1 MKVDIKNLK
10 NSQVELTITVP
21 YTDYK
26 KAEAKAL
33 VILSKEVKA
42 DGFRSGHI
50 PEDVVKEKAGVEAII
65 NATLDVILPETYA
78 KAIQENNIQ
87 VIARPNVELKT
98 PVQKEGDDLVYVA
111 TASIMPEVKV
121 GDWKKIKV
129 AKGEAK
135 VNKKEVD
142 ETIKMI
148 EDRFTEWK
156 DVDRKAKDGD
166 RVEATFE
173 GFDEEGKPIPNTASK
188 NHPVILGGKSM
199 IPGFE
204 EAILGM
210 SKDEEKEFDVTFP
223 KEYHAENMKGKKV
236 KFKLSV
242 GRVEEK
248 DAKKL
253 DEAMI
258 EKATGKKQSIDEF
271 KKRVE
276 EDLLKEVQGRVKQ
289 EHDNKVVQEIVK
301 ITKADLPDELIKE
314 EIEYMKQD
322 QKAHI
327 TKQGLSWDQYLKHVK
342 KTEEDFDKDHE
353 KPAKERLLARLGV
366 QTVLKESGI
375 KIEGKD
381 VETYVKTIA
390 DGYPEEQ
397 KKQVFEHYKEGSQGY
412 ANLKNNLAADKLIEM
427 LTK

>member
-21 YTDYK
+21 YADYK
-26 KAEAKAL
+26 KAEEKAL

-42 DGFRSGHI
+42 DGFRSGHV
-50 PEDVVKEKAGVEAII
+50 PEDVIREKAGVEGVI
-65 NATLDVILPETYA
+65 NATLDVILPETYS
-78 KAIQENNIQ
+78 KAIQDNNIQ

-135 VNKKEVD
+135 VSKKEVD

-188 NHPVILGGKSM
+188 NHPVILGAKSM

-223 KEYHAENMKGKKV
+223 KEYHAENMKNKKV

-248 DAKKL
+248 EVKKL
-253 DEAMI
+253 DESMI
-258 EKATGKKQSIDEF
+258 EKATGKKQTIDEF

-276 EDLLKEVQGRVKQ
+276 EDLLKEVQGRTKQ

-314 EIEYMKQD
+314 EVEYMKQD

-327 TKQGLSWDQYLKHVK
+327 AKQGLQWDQYLKHVK

-381 VETYVKTIA
+381 VEIHIKTIA
-390 DGYPEEQ
+390 DGYPEDQ

>member
-21 YTDYK
+21 YADYK
-26 KAEAKAL
+26 KAEEKAI
-33 VILSKEVKA
+33 VNLSKEVKA
-42 DGFRSGHI
+42 DGFRSGHV
-50 PEDVVKEKAGVEAII
+50 PEDVVKEKAGVEGLV
-65 NATLDVILPETYA
+65 NATLDVILPETYG
-78 KAIQENNIQ
+78 KAIQENDVQ

-111 TASIMPEVKV
+111 TVSVMPEVKI

-129 AKGEAK
+129 AKIEGK
-135 VNKKEVD
+135 VSAKEVD

-173 GFDEEGKPIPNTASK
+173 GFDEEGKPLPNTASK
-188 NHPVILGGKSM
+188 NHPVILGSKSM

-210 SKDEEKEFDVTFP
+210 SKDEEKEFDVSFP
-223 KEYHAENMKGKKV
+223 KEYHSKEMQGKKV

-248 DAKKL
+248 EAKKL
-253 DEAMI
+253 DESMI
-258 EKATGKKQSIDEF
+258 EKATGKKQSIEEF
-271 KKRVE
+271 KKKVE
-276 EDLLKEVQGRVKQ
+276 EDLLKEVQGRSKQ
-289 EHDNKVVQEIVK
+289 EHDNKVVQEIIK
-301 ITKADLPDELIKE
+301 ITKVDLPTELITE

-327 TKQGLSWDQYLKHVK
+327 AKQGLQWDQYLKHMK
-342 KTEEDFDKDHE
+342 KTEADFDKDHE
-353 KPAKERLLARLGV
+353 KPANERLLARLGV
-366 QTVLKESGI
+366 QKVLKESEI

-381 VETYVKTIA
+381 VETYIKTLA
-390 DGYPEEQ
+390 DGYPEDQRKE
-397 KKQVFEHYKEGSQGY
+397 VLEHYKEGSQGY